1 MLAFVVGAVVI
12 LLAIL
17 LGQNYAIPILIGGI
31 LIAAII
37 FFYMRSI
44 RRIYRDI
51 EEQEEASRKPP
62 IYDRLSV
69 PELLET
75 QKHTNTAAPNK
86 AEHAVPRSKT
96 PPEAPA
102 ASTPRTPPCTMHR
115 DIPSSSGL
123 PKAEK
128 SASAA
133 VVSKP
138 ERTAPPPKTPQTAA
152 PSPSAPQKCTKAA
165 VSLSTKK
172 ARQNL
177 KDYVVLDFETTGLSP
192 WDNEIIEA
200 SMVRYVD
207 GEEEAVYS
215 TLVNPLEP
223 IPPRI
228 TKLTGISD
236 ADVADAPTMKAVI
249 HDIQEFI
256 GDLPIVAHNASF
268 DVGFLVANYECR
280 QIYRHIRY
288 IDTLTLAR
296 KAFPDLPNHKLETLI
311 REFHLAEAQT
321 HRALD
326 DVYCTQKVLMLC
338 LEKLNQPKVKKE
350 PPLEHVPAPV
360 SDLSDMEHRI
370 ARTGYEANQIA
381 MQYEKAGELENA
393 IHYYEMSVAKNFSG
407 SYPYERLAILYRKR
421 KQYSEEI
428 RICDAAAKALS
439 GTPATEWKIVRFQDR
454 KDVALKKLGE
464 VPSVTSGSMTEQAE
478 TSS

>member
-1 MLAFVVGAVVI
+1 MIAFVVGAIVI

-17 LGQNYAIPILIGGI
+17 LGQNYAFPILIGGVLIVGIII
-31 LIAAII
+31 L
-37 FFYMRSI
+37 YTRSI
-44 RRIYRDI
+44 RKIHRDTK
-51 EEQEEASRKPP
+51 EQENSP
-62 IYDRLSV
+62 IYNPMERNLTS
-69 PELLET
+69 
-75 QKHTNTAAPNK
+75 TAAPSK
-86 AEHAVPRSKT
+86 PEHAAPLPKV
-96 PPEAPA
+96 APA
-102 ASTPRTPPCTMHR
+102 APPSPVCQTPIDTGHR
-115 DIPSSSGL
+115 ESS
-123 PKAEK
+123 
-128 SASAA
+128 
-133 VVSKP
+133 
-138 ERTAPPPKTPQTAA
+138 
-152 PSPSAPQKCTKAA
+152 SPSAPQKCTKAA

-207 GEEEAVYS
+207 EKEEAVYT

-236 ADVADAPTMKAVI
+236 ADVADAPTMKTVI

-268 DVGFLVANYECR
+268 DVGFLLANYECR
-280 QIYRHIRY
+280 QIYCHIRY
-288 IDTLTLAR
+288 IDTLALAR

-338 LEKLNQPKVKKE
+338 LEKLNQPKAKKE
-350 PPLEHVPAPV
+350 HPLEHAPAPA
-360 SDLSDMEHRI
+360 SDLSNMEHRI

-393 IHYYEMSVAKNFSG
+393 IRYYEMSVAKKFSG

-428 RICDAAAKALS
+428 RICDAAAKALA
-439 GTPATEWKIVRFQDR
+439 GTPASEGKIARFQDR
-454 KDVALKKLGE
+454 KDVALRKLGE
-464 VPSVTSGSMTEQAE
+464 APSVTSGPVTEQAE